1 MSSSTSVATP
11 ESLWRAAAHDS
22 MEGSG
27 DFPEAILMLI
37 EVLNGPKGRPSYQ
50 EFSYKMCASGQTN
63 VQITDDGAGMPLRD
77 SGRFLTWSSSS
88 SVDAHSKYGHGTKKF
103 LAKHGPYRM
112 PWSVETRSGRAS
124 DITRYNGPWN
134 AADTE
139 REEVPADER
148 VDFPRTGFRISF
160 TCDTG
165 KLFNHGET
173 PSAAL
178 LFARIKELICTRK
191 SQAALD
197 AIDYRVRIEGTDG
210 GVVEETSRAAGW
222 RSFKATLEDL
232 AARTPYA
239 GVERILQ
246 HDAGLVDRHSVLRL
260 TTFCVGLKVVKGFP
274 IYGSREG
281 DKLTRIHVFNN
292 DTMIEAINPRTITG
306 GSRYVNPHFVTF
318 VECLPIDPT
327 NHEHMNA
334 MPTPA
339 TTKVSY
345 RRECP
350 IFQTVLS
357 TYALAH
363 PTIITCM
370 KPHTV
375 ASLKSRLEAASAP
388 APPAG
393 APAAAAALPL
403 PASPLPEWTPP
414 AETDL
419 TPDILRRLSKDE
431 VEKTC
436 DHYGLPKTDKK
447 ADNILLLSAIPMT
460 GDTVLAA
467 LSEVDLDDDENRL
480 LKSLLHVAIT
490 KGRRV

>member
-1 MSSSTSVATP
+1 MSSSLATP

-50 EFSYKMCASGQTN
+50 EFRYSMRDDGQTL
-63 VQITDDGAGMPLRD
+63 VQITDDGGGMPLRD

-103 LAKHGPYRM
+103 LAKHGPYAM
-112 PWSVETRSGRAS
+112 PWSVETRAGRAS
-124 DITRYNGPWN
+124 DITRYNGPWA

-139 REEVPADER
+139 REEVPADELI
-148 VDFPRTGFRISF
+148 DFPRTGFRIRF
-160 TCDTG
+160 TCDTS

-191 SQAALD
+191 SQAVLD
-197 AIDYRVRIEGTDG
+197 AIDYRVRIEDVT
-210 GVVEETSRAAGW
+210 GVVAEESSRAAGW
-222 RSFKATLEDL
+222 RGFKATLEEL
-232 AARTPYA
+232 AACTPYA
-239 GVERILQ
+239 GVERLLQ
-246 HDAGLVDRHSVLRL
+246 HDAALVDGRSVLRL

-274 IYGSREG
+274 VYGSREG

-292 DTMIEAINPRTITG
+292 DTMIEAVNPRSITG

-318 VECLPIDPT
+318 VECLPIDPA
-327 NHEHMNA
+327 NSEHINA

-357 TYALAH
+357 AYARVH
-363 PTIITCM
+363 PTIIACM

-388 APPAG
+388 VGAAVAALGAG
-393 APAAAAALPL
+393 AAQR
-403 PASPLPEWTPP
+403 PASPAPEWSPP
-414 AETDL
+414 SVEELA
-419 TPDILRRLSKDE
+419 PDSLRRLSKDE

-436 DHYGLPKTDKK
+436 DHYEIPKAEKK
-447 ADNILLLSAIPMT
+447 AENILLLSALGLTAEQI
-460 GDTVLAA
+460 LAP
-467 LSEVDLDDDENRL
+467 LHEIDLDDDEHRV
-480 LKSLLHVAIT
+480 LKCLIHAAIM
-490 KGRRV
+490 KGRRL